1 MSEQSV
7 SHLPALLPN
16 QPTHAISDS
25 EQLPQITIGNSDF
38 LNVRREGT
46 LFVDKTAKIADLVKI
61 KKVFFARPRRFGKS
75 TLISMLKE
83 LFSHG
88 TQKFEGLAI
97 HDTWPDQNCYPVV
110 YFSCFN
116 LSSSQTFEEKLCTRL
131 RYAFTLAG
139 FKGFK
144 ERTQEITDLESLFGE
159 IKLEIADCD
168 REIVWLIDEWDYP
181 LSSNLDDESA
191 FNANCEVLSS
201 LFSGLRD
208 LEKMRFMLVTGIGR
222 YHNASL
228 FTGQDIINIS
238 MNSRFSDLLGYTQ
251 SEIESNFAPYIIKA
265 AEVFGLSRDEF
276 LVQLK
281 RYYDGFCFEEN
292 VEISLYC
299 PWSINNFFQQF
310 IISRDNKA
318 KPAFRPFWMDSS
330 IATSALRTFLNS
342 RSVDISFL
350 DDVIF
355 NDIEIKQSQF
365 NNPTTFKQ
373 VDLKSILVQTGFF
386 SLKSVVDPNELN
398 PNDRSYRCGFPN
410 LEVARDCT
418 KILMQFIT
426 KQSDDSDSD
435 KEFDHT
441 AKQLNLAIKAL
452 DITSAVKALNF
463 FLRLIPFDVWVKN
476 IEATYRTFIHLFLIF
491 SELSPVRAET
501 YNSQGR
507 SDLEVEFDRKLL
519 VIELK
524 RLEPGAQHKACLNLV
539 QQAQDQIVE
548 RGYGHNLD
556 TWQKPPLKERKGLV
570 LVLSDDTHQIV
581 YWRLLSL
588 EQAPQKVQ
596 VLGEDWGA
604 PLAAPKAQLQKAQGH
619 TTPALQTQSAATA
632 ATATADTSTDATAT
646 KVTTSR
652 SAATNAAAAPAA
664 AAPHQD
670 SQKVEVITP
679 STLSIILS
687 MSKPQAQTTDQVELN
702 GEAFINGV
710 MDFVAQLQAPS
721 ARFSADQI
729 TATVQMIIDLA
740 HNKTSPHPVLVD
752 RTELVR
758 TLVAQLSQLN

>member
-7 SHLPALLPN
+7 SHLPVLLPN
-16 QPTHAISDS
+16 QPTNATCS

-38 LNVRREGT
+38 LDVRFEGT

-75 TLISMLKE
+75 MLISMLTE

-88 TQKFEGLAI
+88 TEKFEGLAI
-97 HDTWPDQNCYPVV
+97 HDTWPDDQCYPVIA
-110 YFSCFN
+110 
-116 LSSSQTFEEKLCTRL
+116 LSLNVSPNPQVFEQQLCEQINNAL
-131 RYAFTLAG
+131 EEAG
-139 FKGFK
+139 LI
-144 ERTQEITDLESLFGE
+144 ELVQRTQGITTLSTLLWK
-159 IKLEIADCD
+159 IKAPLKTSKT
-168 REIVWLIDEWDYP
+168 VWLIDEWDYA
-181 LSSNLDDESA
+181 LSHNLDNQQAYTSNLHIIGVFFSWLRGLT
-191 FNANCEVLSS
+191 NVRY
-201 LFSGLRD
+201 LF
-208 LEKMRFMLVTGIGR
+208 VTGIGR
-222 YHNASL
+222 YRDTTL

-238 MNSRFSDLLGYTQ
+238 MNPNFADLLGYTQ
-251 SEIESNFAPYIIKA
+251 AEVETNFAPYIA
-265 AEVFGLSRDEF
+265 RASEMMGLSRDE
-276 LVQLK
+276 LLAQLK

-310 IISRDNKA
+310 ISRDNKA

-330 IATSALRTFLNS
+330 NAYPALRTFLNS
-342 RSVDISFL
+342 RNVDISFL
-350 DDVIF
+350 DKAIF

-398 PNDRSYRCGFPN
+398 PNDRSYLCGFPN
-410 LEVARDCT
+410 WEVARDCT

-476 IEATYRTFIHLFLIF
+476 IEATYRTFIHLLLIF
-491 SELSPVRAET
+491 SELSPVRTET
-501 YNSQGR
+501 YNGQGR
-507 SDLEVEFDRKLL
+507 SDLEAEFDQKLL

-524 RLEPGAQHKACLNLV
+524 RLDSGAQHKACLNLA

-548 RGYGHNLD
+548 RDYGHNLD
-556 TWQKPPLKERKGLV
+556 TWQKPPFKERKGLV
-570 LVLSDDTHQIV
+570 LVISDDSQQIV

-588 EQAPQKVQ
+588 EQAPEQVQ
-596 VLGEDWGA
+596 VLGEGWGA
-604 PLAAPKAQLQKAQGH
+604 PLVTHDGQAPNKQKKASGNKASGQQAQA
-619 TTPALQTQSAATA
+619 PNAQSAAQPV
-632 ATATADTSTDATAT
+632 TATTKVIAANSTAT
-646 KVTTSR
+646 KNSLNEAQT
-652 SAATNAAAAPAA
+652 
-664 AAPHQD
+664 QD
-670 SQKVEVITP
+670 AHSDAHEGQEVEQITP
-679 STLSIILS
+679 MAVSVFLS

-702 GEAFINGV
+702 AEALINGV
-710 MDFVAQLQAPS
+710 MEFARQLQES
-721 ARFSADQI
+721 NEGMSADQI
-729 TATVQMIIDLA
+729 RKMVALIIKGAQQVPACDSA
-740 HNKTSPHPVLVD
+740 VD
-752 RTELVR
+752 RKLLLGNLVN
-758 TLVAQLSQLN
+758 LLASQA